1 MEEISFPLLFFS
13 IFGGYLLG
21 VISGLLP
28 GIHNNN
34 FALALV
40 ALAPFLAE
48 KGLSPLYIAVIILS
62 NAVAQTFHDII
73 PSVFLGAP
81 DGDTALAVLPGHRL
95 LLDGAGAEAVRL
107 SALGSAGAVVASLV
121 FVLPFSLFFGTI
133 YPYLEAHMALVL
145 ILIVFLMLASEKGG
159 DEEGNKEGQK
169 EGEGSERKSL
179 FEKYKYKAY
188 ALFLFLTTGVLGI
201 FAFAR
206 EDLMVPIIN
215 FGEPSAL
222 MPLLSGLF
230 GASQLIISLLTSSK
244 IPDKSVSA
252 LKLSQKRIVR
262 GILTGSAAG
271 SFVAWLPGLSSAIA
285 ALLVGLFIKA
295 DFDKLS
301 LKKQS
306 PEPELK
312 ISRTSLYSDPHAN
325 NRETLESSKEFIVSM
340 SGVNT
345 SNAIFGL
352 VAFVII
358 GRTRSGAM
366 VAIEQILGGNSL
378 TLSILLLFFAAIV
391 LTALFSYFSTIW
403 IGNNAHHLLKKVNY
417 SKLCACV
424 LIGLGIMVLLFTGF
438 FGLFIF
444 VISTPIGM
452 LASFMN
458 VRKSHAMGVILL
470 PVILYFLGIK
480 I

>member
-1 MEEISFPLLFFS
+1 MEDISLFLLLLS
-13 IFGGYLLG
+13 VLGGYLLG
-21 VISGLLP
+21 IISGLLP

-48 KGLSPLYIAVIILS
+48 KGLSPFYIAVIILS

-95 LLDGAGAEAVRL
+95 LIDGAGAEAVRL
-107 SALGSAGAVVASLV
+107 SALGSAGSVVASLV
-121 FVLPFSLFFGTI
+121 FVLPFSLFFKVV
-133 YPYLEAHMALVL
+133 YPYIEEHMAWIL
-145 ILIVFLMLASEKGG
+145 IFIVFLMLASEKGE
-159 DEEGNKEGQK
+159 DSKEK
-169 EGEGSERKSL
+169 GSL
-179 FEKYKYKAY
+179 AKYKYKAF
-188 ALFLFLTTGVLGI
+188 ALVLFLITGVLGL

-206 EDLMVPIIN
+206 ESLMVPVVN
-215 FGEPSAL
+215 FGEPSVL
-222 MPLLSGLF
+222 LPLLSGLF

-244 IPDKSVSA
+244 IPEESVSA
-252 LKLSQKRIVR
+252 LKLSRKRILR

-271 SFVAWLPGLSSAIA
+271 SLVAWLPGLSSAIA
-285 ALLVGLFIKA
+285 ALLTGLVAKV
-295 DFDKLS
+295 DFDRIP
-301 LKKQS
+301 LKKKTS
-306 PEPELK
+306 EPELGRL
-312 ISRTSLYSDPHAN
+312 RTSLYSDPYASN
-325 NRETLESSKEFIVSM
+325 PETLESSKEFIISN

-352 VAFVII
+352 VAFVVI

-366 VAIEQILGGNSL
+366 VAVEDILGTN
-378 TLSILLLFFAAIV
+378 TLDLPVLLLFFAAMV
-391 LTALFSYFSTIW
+391 LTAIFSYFSTVW
-403 IGNNAHHLLKKVNY
+403 IGNNAHLLLKKVDY
-417 SKLCACV
+417 SKLCAGV
-424 LIGLGIMVLLFTGF
+424 LLGLAIMVLLFTGP

-470 PVILYFLGIK
+470 PVILYFV
-480 I
+480 

>member
-1 MEEISFPLLFFS
+1 VEEISFPLLFFS

-48 KGLSPLYIAVIILS
+48 KGLSPFYIAVIILS

-133 YPYLEAHMALVL
+133 YPYLEAHMALIL

-159 DEEGNKEGQK
+159 DEEGNKEEQK
-169 EGEGSERKSL
+169 EGEDLERKSL

-285 ALLVGLFIKA
+285 ALLAGLFIKA

-366 VAIEQILGGNSL
+366 VAIEQILGGNFL

-417 SKLCACV
+417 SKLCTCV
-424 LIGLGIMVLLFTGF
+424 LIGLGIMVLLFTGL
-438 FGLFIF
+438 FGFFIF

>member
-1 MEEISFPLLFFS
+1 
-13 IFGGYLLG
+13 
-21 VISGLLP
+21 
-28 GIHNNN
+28 
-34 FALALV
+34 
-40 ALAPFLAE
+40 
-48 KGLSPLYIAVIILS
+48 
-62 NAVAQTFHDII
+62 
-73 PSVFLGAP
+73 
-81 DGDTALAVLPGHRL
+81 
-95 LLDGAGAEAVRL
+95 
-107 SALGSAGAVVASLV
+107 
-121 FVLPFSLFFGTI
+121 
-133 YPYLEAHMALVL
+133 MALIL

-159 DEEGNKEGQK
+159 DEEGDKEGQK
-169 EGEGSERKSL
+169 EGEVPGRKSP

-285 ALLVGLFIKA
+285 ALLAGLFIKS
-295 DFDKLS
+295 DLDKLS

-378 TLSILLLFFAAIV
+378 TFSILLLFFAAIV

-403 IGNNAHHLLKKVNY
+403 IGNNAHHLLKQINY
-417 SKLCACV
+417 SKLCTCV
-424 LIGLGIMVLLFTGF
+424 LIGLGIMVLLFTGL
-438 FGLFIF
+438 FGFFIF